1 MNHIKGHLLIFVG
14 CLLLLLNACSSD
26 TVDTEPPAPASPLP
40 TRTSSPTTTRVMP
53 TDPHSTSTATSP
65 TPSPSPTQDPTP
77 GQPEEAKLQILPL
90 VSAFPLDKAEV
101 SGMAWLGDTLLILP
115 QYPEDYRTAGG
126 SANIFTIPKAAILEY
141 LDNPAGSPLEAST
154 MPIINAPPAD
164 QIPGYEGYE
173 AIAIDGDRV
182 FLTIEANRR
191 GIMQG
196 YLIAGDAQEN
206 GGSITLRPDS
216 LVEIPTPV
224 QIFNSAYETLV
235 AVEGKLLAIFEA
247 NGEEL
252 NPDPQAVL
260 INTQNNEMRL
270 VQLPSIPF
278 RITDATAA
286 DPDQR
291 FWVLNIFMPIEFWFY
306 TNADPLVDRSGLGET
321 HASNNHVERLV
332 EFKYNQGQVQLTGSP
347 PLYMALDPDG
357 SPRNWEA
364 VVRLDERGFLAMTD
378 AIPGTILGFIPF
390 PGK

>member
-1 MNHIKGHLLIFVG
+1 
-14 CLLLLLNACSSD
+14 
-26 TVDTEPPAPASPLP
+26 
-40 TRTSSPTTTRVMP
+40 
-53 TDPHSTSTATSP
+53 
-65 TPSPSPTQDPTP
+65 
-77 GQPEEAKLQILPL
+77 
-90 VSAFPLDKAEV
+90 
-101 SGMAWLGDTLLILP
+101 
-115 QYPEDYRTAGG
+115 
-126 SANIFTIPKAAILEY
+126 
-141 LDNPAGSPLEAST
+141 

-173 AIAIDGDRV
+173 AIAIDGDLV

-191 GIMQG
+191 GTMQG

-206 GGSITLRPDS
+206 GGSINLRPDS

-252 NPDPQAVL
+252 NPDPQAVF

-270 VQLPSIPF
+270 EQLPSIPF